1 MGSIQQKKQ
10 KKSSIRTKFSAL
22 FLLVAIIPL
31 LVVSLFIQNNN
42 SKILIAKEQEAMHNL
57 VLSKAQSIDQWF
69 TSRMSEME
77 ISAASDIMKSMD
89 SNRIIP
95 YISMLEKRS
104 DVFETMFVVDRKG
117 TVIAHTMADSIGSDY
132 SDRSYV
138 AAGLGGKSNYSE
150 VLTSKATGNRI
161 VVSATPIVDNNGV
174 VVGVLAG
181 SATFEVLVDTYLK
194 ESEQSESSGNMI
206 TLLDQQGFIQE
217 SPMEELIGVHVKK
230 AEIGDLSSSLQKS
243 MEETGISSFKYGGE
257 NYIIT
262 YAPINSVGYGLSI
275 YTPEDVVLADSKTIQ
290 NTTFIIIAISAIII
304 ILLSIVIVRTITKPI
319 LAVVE
324 GIGKVSD
331 GDLTIEKL
339 HVKANDELGQLAN
352 NFNSMIDNIK
362 HLVTEIKTASD
373 QVHLSSEELS
383 ASSEET
389 VQAAEQISASI
400 QAIASNT
407 ETQINFTDD
416 AKKVVTNI
424 SSGITAISDNIQK
437 TNELA
442 SNAVEAAESGTE
454 VIERTISQMKT
465 VEQKTNIASLTI
477 NSLGKKS
484 SEINEIISVITS
496 IADQTDLLALNA
508 AIEAARAGEY
518 GKGFAVVADEV
529 RKLAEQSSQASGQ
542 ISELIKEIQKEIA
555 SSIEAMN
562 DGKIAVND
570 GQAIVERA
578 GIEFDNI
585 TQSVEKVSNH
595 MQEIL
600 SESRLIKTSSEKMVE
615 DITHISEISIEAT
628 SNTQEIASASEQ
640 QTSSMEEIAA
650 SAETLAKMAQELKYA
665 AEKFKL

>member
-290 NTTFIIIAISAIII
+290 NTTFIIIAISALII

>member
-290 NTTFIIIAISAIII
+290 NTTFIIIAISALII

-496 IADQTDLLALNA
+496 IADQTNLLALNA

-542 ISELIKEIQKEIA
+542 ISELIKEIQNEIA
-555 SSIEAMN
+555 LSIEAMN
-562 DGKIAVND
+562 DGKVAVND

>member
-1 MGSIQQKKQ
+1 MSSKQQTKDKKT
-10 KKSSIRTKFSAL
+10 SIRTKFSSL

-31 LVVSLFIQNNN
+31 LIVSFFIQSNN
-42 SKILIAKEQEAMHNL
+42 SNILIEKEEEAMHNL

-69 TSRMSEME
+69 DARMSEME
-77 ISAASDIMKSMD
+77 ISAASDIVKSMD
-89 SNRIIP
+89 SERINP

-104 DVFETMFVVDRKG
+104 DVFETMFVIDRKG
-117 TVIAHTMADSIGSDY
+117 TVIAHTMPDSIGSDY

-138 AAGLGGKSNYSE
+138 SIALGGKSNYSE

-161 VVSATPIVDNNGV
+161 VVSATPIIDNKGV

-181 SATFEVLVDTYLK
+181 SATFEILVDTYLK
-194 ESEQSESSGNMI
+194 ESKQTESSNNMI

-230 AEIGDLSSSLQKS
+230 AEIGDLSTALQKS
-243 MEETGISSFKYGGE
+243 VDETGISSFNYNGK

-262 YAPINSVGYGLSI
+262 YAPISTVGYGLSI
-275 YTPEDVVLADSKTIQ
+275 YTPEETVLADSKAIQ
-290 NTTFIIIAISAIII
+290 NKSILIIVISAIII
-304 ILLSIVIVRTITKPI
+304 VILSIFIVRTITKPI
-319 LAVVE
+319 LAVVD
-324 GIGKVSD
+324 GIGKVSN
-331 GDLTIEKL
+331 GDLTIEKIK
-339 HVKANDELGQLAN
+339 VKAHDELGQLAK
-352 NFNSMIDNIK
+352 NFNLMTDNIK
-362 HLVTEIKTASD
+362 QLVTEIKIASE
-373 QVHLSSEELS
+373 QVHSSSEELS
-383 ASSEET
+383 VSSEET
-389 VQAAEQISASI
+389 VRAAEQISASI
-400 QAIASNT
+400 QTIAANT
-407 ETQINFTDD
+407 ESQINFTED
-416 AKKVVTNI
+416 AKEVVNNI
-424 SSGITAISDNIQK
+424 SNGITTISENIQQ

-442 SNAVEAAESGTE
+442 SNAVEAATSGTE
-454 VIERTISQMKT
+454 VIERTINQMKT
-465 VEQKTNIASLTI
+465 VEEKTSVASVTI

-496 IADQTDLLALNA
+496 IADQTNLLALNA

-542 ISELIKEIQKEIA
+542 ISDLIKEIQKEIA
-555 SSIEAMN
+555 LSIEAMN
-562 DGKIAVND
+562 EGKIAVNG

-578 GIEFDNI
+578 GIEFSNI

-600 SESRLIKTSSEKMVE
+600 SESRLIRTSSEKMVD
-615 DITHISEISIEAT
+615 DIVHISENSIEAT

-650 SAETLAKMAQELKYA
+650 SAESLAKMAEELKHA
-665 AEKFKL
+665 AQKFKL

>member
-1 MGSIQQKKQ
+1 MGPIQQKKQ

-42 SKILIAKEQEAMHNL
+42 SKILIAKEEEAMHNL

-89 SNRIIP
+89 PNRIIP

-117 TVIAHTMADSIGSDY
+117 KVIAHTMADSIGSDY

-138 AAGLGGKSNYSE
+138 ATGLGGKSNYSE

-194 ESEQSESSGNMI
+194 ESEQSESSTNMI

-243 MEETGISSFKYGGE
+243 TEETGISSFKYGGE

-290 NTTFIIIAISAIII
+290 NTTFIIIAISALII

-424 SSGITAISDNIQK
+424 SSGITAIADNIQK

-442 SNAVEAAESGTE
+442 SNAVDAAQSGTE
-454 VIERTISQMKT
+454 VIDRTINQMKT
-465 VEQKTNIASLTI
+465 VEQKTSIASVTI

-496 IADQTDLLALNA
+496 IADQTNLLALNA

-542 ISELIKEIQKEIA
+542 ISELIKEIQNEIA
-555 SSIEAMN
+555 LSIEAMN
-562 DGKIAVND
+562 DGKVAVND

-600 SESRLIKTSSEKMVE
+600 SESRLIKTSSEKMVD

>member
-69 TSRMSEME
+69 TSRMSEMG

-442 SNAVEAAESGTE
+442 NDAVEAAESGTE

>member
-442 SNAVEAAESGTE
+442 NDAVEAAESGTE